1 MVERV
6 VVKVSVLRLCLDHF
20 LNLGLNVLYLILVS
34 LYLEQ
39 LVHIDG
45 HKVHGKL
52 EHLLLS
58 LYLRVHKVAG
68 NVEANMWLESFLPD
82 LFDETS

>member
-6 VVKVSVLRLCLDHF
+6 IVKVSVLRLGLDHF
-20 LNLGLNVLYLILVS
+20 LNLGLNVLYLIRVS
-34 LYLEQ
+34 LNLEQ

-45 HKVHGKL
+45 DKVHGKL

-58 LYLRVHKVAG
+58 LYLRVHKVTS
-68 NVEANMWLESFLPD
+68 NVKANVWLESFLSD